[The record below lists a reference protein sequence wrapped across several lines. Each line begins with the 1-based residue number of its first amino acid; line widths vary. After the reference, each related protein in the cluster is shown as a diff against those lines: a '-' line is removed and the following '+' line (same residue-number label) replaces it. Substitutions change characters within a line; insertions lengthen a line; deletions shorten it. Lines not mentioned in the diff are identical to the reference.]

1 VKKRKHKPKS
11 KRLFGRPKDPKP
23 VVPNNPR
30 KIDLRRAA
38 ARWIKSH
45 PKAMALFLKF
55 AREMVF
61 QKRKFGIGLLT
72 ERIRWQ
78 YKIEG
83 KRAKEYKINNC
94 HRSYIAR
101 WLIAKD
107 PAIEDYMEF
116 RKVRY

>member
-1 VKKRKHKPKS
+1 MKKGKKTR
-11 KRLFGRPKDPKP
+11 KRLFGRPKFLVGLDLGDHL
-23 VVPNNPR
+23 R

-72 ERIRWQ
+72 ERVRWQ

-83 KRAKEYKINNC
+83 KRAQDYKINNSF
-94 HRSYIAR
+94 RAYFSR

-107 PAIEDYMEF
+107 PQIESYMEF
-116 RKVRY
+116 RAVSY